1 MDKERFL
8 DEITD
13 QISYKPL
20 RPSIRQELSSHIEDR
35 VEEYESLGLSASDAA
50 AKALACMG
58 DAVAIGTELNEIH
71 RIQGSPLLSI
81 VTALLFLT
89 GFAAACSGFMGWT
102 HQQAANGALCYIPG
116 GILLVITALKG
127 YPLLI
132 RCRRVLAFAIPLL
145 YLVVQAHEIIYTHIN
160 GRYFNIGNITYF
172 ATMLFAPVAL
182 VLLYGCRQYR
192 KHVLAALFTCAGL
205 WAMSMYFSLLYE
217 GGTAALIFILT
228 MTCTVC
234 FMIHRKILQGSKRK
248 LYTGV
253 LAGLALLSS
262 PLFLT
267 ARGRGSIQA
276 FLSPQSAISST
287 WDDTYNGILIRRLIA
302 KTPLTHGIVL
312 SPEEMM
318 DYGTGAWYFASR
330 NPRRIGIDAT
340 GNTANRQLFESY
352 GEWEPGSTPRY
363 IHYNAENVTLQDIL
377 PQHYYNNYVIAVCI
391 LLFGW
396 LPGLVLI
403 GAMALFY
410 LLLFSCIARI
420 RGKLASSLAF
430 CCGQCLLWQGVLY
443 LLGNLGYQYA
453 SFSNLPL
460 ISEGRMSILANML
473 LLGMIVSAYRFDRV
487 VDDGIWDLRNAE
499 G

>member
-145 YLVVQAHEIIYTHIN
+145 YLGVQAHEIIYTHIN

-172 ATMLFAPVAL
+172 ATILFAPVAL

-217 GGTAALIFILT
+217 GGTAALISILS

-248 LYTGV
+248 LYAGV

-312 SPEEMM
+312 SPEERVKNKV
-318 DYGTGAWYFASR
+318 DFWAHLYK
-330 NPRRIGIDAT
+330 
-340 GNTANRQLFESY
+340 
-352 GEWEPGSTPRY
+352 GS
-363 IHYNAENVTLQDIL
+363 
-377 PQHYYNNYVIAVCI
+377 
-391 LLFGW
+391 
-396 LPGLVLI
+396 
-403 GAMALFY
+403 
-410 LLLFSCIARI
+410 
-420 RGKLASSLAF
+420 
-430 CCGQCLLWQGVLY
+430 
-443 LLGNLGYQYA
+443 
-453 SFSNLPL
+453 
-460 ISEGRMSILANML
+460 
-473 LLGMIVSAYRFDRV
+473 
-487 VDDGIWDLRNAE
+487 
-499 G
+499 